1 MFGNVFFRDF
11 PYKLV
16 THARVFS
23 LSFVDTNINPKAAL
37 FISVN
42 MQFLNKIF
50 SYSNMAS
57 WQKIKKLGLAV
68 FVPFKNEK
76 IDFEYM
82 EKFINILEEERLQ
95 ILETYLQVN
104 SLDDCQLTDAE
115 QVALDKV
122 TNKDIKFKEFYIGDL
137 FYIKKGKRLT
147 KEHMIPGNINFL
159 AAISSNNGIREKIK
173 TDIVWAP
180 NCISV
185 NYNGSVGCSYY
196 QEEPFYA
203 SDDVNLCYATDGWK
217 LNKKIALYYC
227 TIFKKYTEKFDYTQ
241 KWNKER
247 MSKTSILLPINQ
259 INEIDYDFME
269 TYIKAIEKKVIQK
282 VITWKD
288 SEMKTLK
295 IVS

>member
-1 MFGNVFFRDF
+1 
-11 PYKLV
+11 
-16 THARVFS
+16 
-23 LSFVDTNINPKAAL
+23 
-37 FISVN
+37 
-42 MQFLNKIF
+42 
-50 SYSNMAS
+50 
-57 WQKIKKLGLAV
+57 
-68 FVPFKNEK
+68 
-76 IDFEYM
+76 M

-104 SLDDCQLTDAE
+104 SLDNCQLTDAE

-203 SDDVNLCYATDGWK
+203 SDDVNLCYATDSWK

-247 MSKTSILLPINQ
+247 MSKTSILLPINR

-295 IVS
+295 TVS